1 MIPSTFPLN
10 EIQRQVAVEK
20 YKLLDTLPE
29 ESYDS
34 ITKLMAFICGT
45 PISLITLLDKD
56 RNFLKSHYGVP
67 FAESPRDISFC
78 GHAINSDQP
87 LTIVEDSRKDERF
100 FDNPL
105 VTEHNAIFYAGAPL
119 IDSKGY
125 KLGTLCVFDSK
136 PRTLS
141 EDQKEALL
149 ALSKQ
154 VISLF
159 EQRYQNFKLEATQQ
173 TLKSR
178 NENLKKFAAIV
189 SHDLKSPLANIVLL
203 TELLQSENKNN
214 FSKDSIEYLDILKE
228 SSLSLSE
235 YIEGLLDF
243 YRSDDIAKQK
253 NSRFLLSEIV
263 YEVKKMCSHKDAIE
277 ITIPEN
283 DLVISTNKPALT
295 QILINLI
302 TNAIKYNNKEEVII
316 IIDAKETD
324 RAYDFS
330 ISDNGIGMKPEFLN
344 GIFDLFET
352 LGVKDRYGN
361 LGTGIGLATIKKIIT
376 TLGGDISV
384 SSILDKGST
393 FKFQLPKSLI

>member
-1 MIPSTFPLN
+1 MILSTFPLN
-10 EIQRQVAVEK
+10 ETQRQVAVEK

-67 FAESPRDISFC
+67 FSESPRDISFC

-87 LTIVEDSRKDERF
+87 LTIIEDSRKDERF

-105 VTEHNAIFYAGAPL
+105 VTEHNAIFYAGATL

-141 EDQKEALL
+141 KDQKEALL

-159 EQRYQNFKLEATQQ
+159 EQRYQNFKLEETQQ

-243 YRSDDIAKQK
+243 YRSDDIAKQQK
-253 NSRFLLSEIV
+253 SRFLLSEIV
-263 YEVKKMCSHKDAIE
+263 YEAKKICSQKDSVE

-283 DLVISTNKPALT
+283 DLVISTNKTALT
-295 QILINLI
+295 QVFINLV
-302 TNAIKYNNKEEVII
+302 TNAVKYNNKEEISI

-324 RAYDFS
+324 KAYHFS
-330 ISDNGIGMKPEFLN
+330 ISDNGIGMKSELISE
-344 GIFDLFET
+344 IFDLFKT

-361 LGTGIGLATIKKIIT
+361 SGTGIGLATIKKIIT

-384 SSILDKGST
+384 SSIINEGST
-393 FKFQLPKSLI
+393 FKFHLPKTLY